1 MHGVE
6 QCRLCA
12 LLFLREGLAVES
24 PEKRDMNKFPITR
37 AGFDRLKEELDHL
50 KRAEVPANI
59 RDIEEARAH
68 GDISENAEYAAAKEK
83 QSFIQGKIQ
92 EIENNL
98 AQSTIV
104 ELNNL
109 TNEMAVFGSTV
120 TIEDINTG
128 EVTRYQLVGPFES
141 DMSRNQIS
149 VTCPIGKALIRKKLG
164 DEVKVNTPGGVRE
177 FEVVDIA
184 IE

>member
-1 MHGVE
+1 M
-6 QCRLCA
+6 
-12 LLFLREGLAVES
+12 
-24 PEKRDMNKFPITR
+24 DKFPTTR

-50 KRAEVPANI
+50 RRVEVPANI
-59 RDIEEARAH
+59 RDIEEARGH
-68 GDISENAEYAAAKEK
+68 GDIAENAEYAAAKER
-83 QSFIQGKIQ
+83 QAFIQGRVQ
-92 EIENNL
+92 ELENNL
-98 AQSTIV
+98 ARSTIID
-104 ELNNL
+104 LKDL

-149 VTCPIGKALIRKKLG
+149 VTSPIGKALIRKKLG
-164 DEVKVNTPGGVRE
+164 DEVRVNTPGGIRE
-177 FEVVDIA
+177 FEIVDIT

>member
-1 MHGVE
+1 M
-6 QCRLCA
+6 
-12 LLFLREGLAVES
+12 
-24 PEKRDMNKFPITR
+24 DKFPITK
-37 AGFDRLKEELDHL
+37 AGFEKLTKELDHL
-50 KRAEVPANI
+50 RKVEVPANI
-59 RDIEEARAH
+59 RDIEEARGH
-68 GDISENAEYAAAKEK
+68 GDISENAEYAVAKER

-92 EIENNL
+92 ELENNL
-98 AQSTIV
+98 AQSTIID
-104 ELNNL
+104 LKDL